1 MPLLSPVCRIKAQQV
16 EFQALKKLTGN
27 TFTAR
32 GMPLNYIATFT
43 IMGLGGI
50 IIFSDFYKLANGTG
64 KVVMEKDK

>member
-1 MPLLSPVCRIKAQQV
+1 M
-16 EFQALKKLTGN
+16 KKLTGN